1 MWSHSYVTKD
11 DLVGKLMVENLSA
24 YIHSFIYRVI
34 LLNSL
39 YKFVLGMFVLELS
52 LVTKSPAYWSIL
64 ILTS

>member
-1 MWSHSYVTKD
+1 
-11 DLVGKLMVENLSA
+11 MVENLSA
-24 YIHSFIYRVI
+24 YIHAFIYRVI

>member
-1 MWSHSYVTKD
+1 
-11 DLVGKLMVENLSA
+11 MVENLSA